1 MIHEIIALLGAAG
14 GANVLSQE
22 ADKAL
27 QRQGQM
33 NQDVL
38 DGHRDQAHTRA
49 QSQQYNSTQSDGG
62 MGMGM
67 GMGGMAPVQLD
78 SMVKPKGRRSTG
90 SFDLLVK
97 LLKASNT
104 VEGEYM

>member
-1 MIHEIIALLGAAG
+1 
-14 GANVLSQE
+14 
-22 ADKAL
+22 
-27 QRQGQM
+27 
-33 NQDVL
+33 
-38 DGHRDQAHTRA
+38 
-49 QSQQYNSTQSDGG
+49 